1 MTKDELFDH
10 PRLRSGHKEREE
22 RGWFLGKDEMPA
34 SFLTGGWLDF
44 ERHGLRLSAR
54 VGMRVAKL

>member
-1 MTKDELFDH
+1 MNFLTILDFVQGTKSAKNGD
-10 PRLRSGHKEREE
+10 G
-22 RGWFLGKDEMPA
+22 FLGEDEMSA